1 MFNFGYIN
9 NFNCMNN
16 YYNFYNNCYFPF
28 MNFFM
33 PANCMTIFP
42 FQSFLPNRQVSIW
55 LQQTEHP
62 VPKLIDSL
70 VIKSAKNN
78 NSVETSNKKESSKEP
93 SRTII
98 NGIEYNAQKGQALAD
113 RILAGL
119 PEYSNYP
126 LCARYVK
133 EAIRDVGLGP
143 YINGNGE
150 YCKYILRANPNFK
163 ETKVKGND
171 LKNLP
176 AGCIIVYD
184 KYDGGYGKD
193 GHVEITLGDGRACS
207 DVITDE
213 IVKSDNTYVFIPV

>member
-1 MFNFGYIN
+1 
-9 NFNCMNN
+9 
-16 YYNFYNNCYFPF
+16 

-33 PANCMTIFP
+33 PVNCMTIFP
-42 FQSFLPNRQVSIW
+42 FQSFQLNSQNSIW
-55 LQQTEHP
+55 QTQKEQE

-70 VIKSAKNN
+70 VINRVKNDS
-78 NSVETSNKKESSKEP
+78 SVETLNKEETTENI
-93 SRTII
+93 SRIKI

-119 PEYSNYP
+119 PEYRNYP
-126 LCARYVK
+126 LCAKYVK
-133 EAIRDVGLGP
+133 AAIRDVGLGP

-163 ETKVKGND
+163 ETKVKGED

-184 KYDGGYGKD
+184 KYDAGYGKD

-207 DVITDE
+207 DVITE
-213 IVKSDNTYVFIPV
+213 KIEPSKHAYVFIPV

>member
-1 MFNFGYIN
+1 
-9 NFNCMNN
+9 
-16 YYNFYNNCYFPF
+16 

-42 FQSFLPNRQVSIW
+42 FQSFQTYSQNSIW
-55 LQQTEHP
+55 QSQKEQE

-70 VIKSAKNN
+70 VIRSVKNDS
-78 NSVETSNKKESSKEP
+78 SVETLNKEETSKKT

-98 NGIEYNAQKGQALAD
+98 NGIEYNAQKGQALVD

-119 PEYSNYP
+119 PEYRNYP
-126 LCARYVK
+126 LCAKFVK

-163 ETKVKGND
+163 ETKVKGED
-171 LKNLP
+171 FKNLP

-184 KYDGGYGKD
+184 KYDAGYGKD

-207 DVITDE
+207 DVITEE
-213 IVKSDNTYVFIPV
+213 IEPSKYAYVFVPV

>member
-1 MFNFGYIN
+1 
-9 NFNCMNN
+9 
-16 YYNFYNNCYFPF
+16 

-42 FQSFLPNRQVSIW
+42 FQSFQTYSQNSIW
-55 LQQTEHP
+55 QSQKEQE

-70 VIKSAKNN
+70 VIRSVKNDS
-78 NSVETSNKKESSKEP
+78 SVETLNKEETSKKT

-119 PEYSNYP
+119 PEYRNYP
-126 LCARYVK
+126 LCAKFVK

-163 ETKVKGND
+163 ETKVKGED
-171 LKNLP
+171 FKNLP

-184 KYDGGYGKD
+184 KYDAGYGKD

-207 DVITDE
+207 DVITEE
-213 IVKSDNTYVFIPV
+213 IEPSKYVYVFVPV

>member
-1 MFNFGYIN
+1 
-9 NFNCMNN
+9 
-16 YYNFYNNCYFPF
+16 

-33 PANCMTIFP
+33 PVNCMTIFP
-42 FQSFLPNRQVSIW
+42 FQSFQTYSQNSIW
-55 LQQTEHP
+55 QYQKEQE

-70 VIKSAKNN
+70 VIRSAKNN
-78 NSVETSNKKESSKEP
+78 SSVETSNKEETLNET
-93 SRTII
+93 SRITI

-119 PEYSNYP
+119 PEYRNYP
-126 LCARYVK
+126 LCAKYVK
-133 EAIRDVGLGP
+133 EAIRDIGLGP

-150 YCKYILRANPNFK
+150 YCKYILRGNTNFK
-163 ETKVKGND
+163 ETKVKGED

-184 KYDGGYGKD
+184 KYDAGYGKD

-207 DVITDE
+207 DVITE
-213 IVKSDNTYVFIPV
+213 KIEVSDNAYVFIPV

>member
-1 MFNFGYIN
+1 M
-9 NFNCMNN
+9 NFNNITNYNN
-16 YYNFYNNCYFPF
+16 NFYNNYYFPF

-33 PANCMTIFP
+33 PVNCMTIFP
-42 FQSFLPNRQVSIW
+42 FQNFYSNSQNSIW
-55 LQQTEHP
+55 QIQKEQK

-70 VIKSAKNN
+70 VINRVNKNS
-78 NSVETSNKKESSKEP
+78 SVETLNKEETTENI
-93 SRTII
+93 SRTKI

-119 PEYSNYP
+119 PEYRNYP

-150 YCKYILRANPNFK
+150 YCKYILRANPNFQ
-163 ETKVKGND
+163 ETKVKGED
-171 LKNLP
+171 LQKLP
-176 AGCIIVYD
+176 AGCVIVYD
-184 KYDGGYGKD
+184 KYDSGYGKD

-207 DVITDE
+207 DVITDKIE
-213 IVKSDNTYVFIPV
+213 PSDKAYVFIPV

>member
-1 MFNFGYIN
+1 
-9 NFNCMNN
+9 
-16 YYNFYNNCYFPF
+16 

-42 FQSFLPNRQVSIW
+42 FQSFQTYSQNSIW
-55 LQQTEHP
+55 QSQKEQE

-70 VIKSAKNN
+70 VIRSVKNDS
-78 NSVETSNKKESSKEP
+78 SVETLNKEETSKKT

-98 NGIEYNAQKGQALAD
+98 NEIEYNAQKGQALAD

-119 PEYSNYP
+119 PEYRNYP
-126 LCARYVK
+126 LCAKFVK

-163 ETKVKGND
+163 ETKVKGED
-171 LKNLP
+171 FKNLP

-184 KYDGGYGKD
+184 KYDAGYGKD

-207 DVITDE
+207 DVITEE
-213 IVKSDNTYVFIPV
+213 IEPSKYAYVFVPV

>member
-1 MFNFGYIN
+1 
-9 NFNCMNN
+9 
-16 YYNFYNNCYFPF
+16 

-33 PANCMTIFP
+33 PVNCMTIFP
-42 FQSFLPNRQVSIW
+42 FQSFQLNSQNSIW
-55 LQQTEHP
+55 QTQKEQE

-70 VIKSAKNN
+70 VINRVKNDS
-78 NSVETSNKKESSKEP
+78 SVETENI
-93 SRTII
+93 SRIKI

-119 PEYSNYP
+119 PEYRNYP
-126 LCARYVK
+126 LCAKYVK

-150 YCKYILRANPNFK
+150 YCKYILRTNPNFK
-163 ETKVKGND
+163 ETKIKGDN

-184 KYDGGYGKD
+184 KYDSGYGKD

-207 DVITDE
+207 DVITE
-213 IVKSDNTYVFIPV
+213 KIEESKHAYVFIPV

>member
-1 MFNFGYIN
+1 M
-9 NFNCMNN
+9 NFNNITNYNN
-16 YYNFYNNCYFPF
+16 NFYNNYYFPF

-33 PANCMTIFP
+33 PVNCMTIFP
-42 FQSFLPNRQVSIW
+42 FQRFYSNSQNSIW
-55 LQQTEHP
+55 QTQKEQY

-70 VIKSAKNN
+70 VIRSVKNN
-78 NSVETSNKKESSKEP
+78 SSVETLKKEETTSKDT
-93 SRTII
+93 SRIKI
-98 NGIEYNAQKGQALAD
+98 NGIEYNSQKGQALAE

-119 PEYSNYP
+119 PEYRDYP

-163 ETKVKGND
+163 ETKVKGD
-171 LKNLP
+171 YLKNLP

-184 KYDGGYGKD
+184 KYDSGYGKD

-207 DVITDE
+207 DVITE
-213 IVKSDNTYVFIPV
+213 KIEPSDKAYVFIPV

>member
-1 MFNFGYIN
+1 
-9 NFNCMNN
+9 
-16 YYNFYNNCYFPF
+16 

-42 FQSFLPNRQVSIW
+42 FQSFQTYSQNSIW
-55 LQQTEHP
+55 QSQKEQE

-70 VIKSAKNN
+70 VIRSVKNDS
-78 NSVETSNKKESSKEP
+78 SVETLNKEETSKKT

-119 PEYSNYP
+119 PEYRNYP
-126 LCARYVK
+126 LCAKFVK

-163 ETKVKGND
+163 ETKVKGED
-171 LKNLP
+171 FKNLP

-184 KYDGGYGKD
+184 KYDAGYGKD

-207 DVITDE
+207 DVITEE
-213 IVKSDNTYVFIPV
+213 IEPSKHAYVFVPV

>member
-1 MFNFGYIN
+1 
-9 NFNCMNN
+9 
-16 YYNFYNNCYFPF
+16 

-42 FQSFLPNRQVSIW
+42 FQSFQLNSQNSIW
-55 LQQTEHP
+55 QTQKEQE

-70 VIKSAKNN
+70 VIRSVKNDS
-78 NSVETSNKKESSKEP
+78 SVETLNKEETSKKT
-93 SRTII
+93 SRTTI

-119 PEYSNYP
+119 PEYRNYP
-126 LCARYVK
+126 LCAKFVK

-163 ETKVKGND
+163 ETKVKGED

-184 KYDGGYGKD
+184 KYDAGYGKN

-207 DVITDE
+207 DVITEE
-213 IVKSDNTYVFIPV
+213 IEPSKHAYVFVPV